1 MMADPKQVPHWDQS
15 KFDNLKRSAEAMKQV
30 RKEISK
36 AKREAIERQEAEAA
50 GSEEEKSQNLKAVL
64 CFDLNEK
71 IKENQPLS
79 DSEQEEVDEQI
90 LGKDTT

>member
-1 MMADPKQVPHWDQS
+1 
-15 KFDNLKRSAEAMKQV
+15 MKQV
-30 RKEISK
+30 RKEIAK
-36 AKREAIERQEAEAA
+36 AKREAQERQEAEAA